1 MASFLPRRKIDNLQ
15 RKLHYVVIHWLY
27 VHCTYIV
34 VHFIQVFF
42 CYHKMHILHTQMVSI
57 SLQTLSSIAA
67 EKNSTIIFPIPID
80 FVSQFIKTRTSPP
93 VSPNKAK

>member
-1 MASFLPRRKIDNLQ
+1 MIYKENCIT
-15 RKLHYVVIHWLY
+15 

-57 SLQTLSSIAA
+57 SLCYFLL
-67 EKNSTIIFPIPID
+67 
-80 FVSQFIKTRTSPP
+80 
-93 VSPNKAK
+93 